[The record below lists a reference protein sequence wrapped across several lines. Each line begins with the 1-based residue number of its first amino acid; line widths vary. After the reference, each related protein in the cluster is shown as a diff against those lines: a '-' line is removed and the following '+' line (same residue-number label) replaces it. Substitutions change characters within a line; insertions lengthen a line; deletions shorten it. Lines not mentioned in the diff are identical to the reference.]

1 MLKMSCP
8 NCKGVVNSPFLADV
22 LTIECEQCKEDI
34 PVEDVFITTP
44 YFTINR
50 TDFLNRTFRFQR
62 LLGEVE
68 KDLLLLAKDKTASL
82 KSIENLEQFHT
93 SLHELLDGARD
104 SYRIKM
110 PRDLYVEVNDENGN
124 IRGKLLNLST
134 EGCSIEFVM
143 FNQVPRKKA
152 ELGIEFFFPELSE
165 HIYTHAKVMWLNERV
180 KDNGSQYA
188 IIGVTFVDMDKNTRR
203 CLWNFI
209 IENVASPFQWV
220 SK

>member
-22 LTIECEQCKEDI
+22 STIECDQCKENI
-34 PVEDVFITTP
+34 PVQDVFITSP

-50 TDFLNRTFRFQR
+50 ADFLNRTFRFQR
-62 LLGEVE
+62 LLRDVE
-68 KDLLLLAKDKTASL
+68 NDLLLMADDKTVSA
-82 KSIENLEQFHT
+82 KSIERFEQFHT
-93 SLHELLDGARD
+93 SIHELLDGARD
-104 SYRIKM
+104 SYRIEM
-110 PRDLYVEVNDENGN
+110 PRDLYIEVNDQNGK

-134 EGCSIEFVM
+134 EGCSIEFAM

-152 ELGIEFFFPELSE
+152 ELNIEFFFPELSE
-165 HIYTHAKVMWLNERV
+165 HLYTHAKVMWTNEQM
-180 KDNGSQYA
+180 KNDGSRYV
-188 IIGVTFVDMDKNTRR
+188 IIGVTFMDMDENTQN

-209 IENVASPFQWV
+209 VENVSVPFQWV

>member
-1 MLKMSCP
+1 MLKMNCP
-8 NCKGVVNSPFLADV
+8 NCNGVVNSPFLADV
-22 LTIECEQCKEDI
+22 SIIECEQCKEDI
-34 PVEDVFITTP
+34 PVKNVFITTP

-93 SLHELLDGARD
+93 SLHQLLDGARD

-110 PRDLYVEVNDENGN
+110 PRDLYVEVNDENGTL
-124 IRGKLLNLST
+124 RGKLLNLST

-165 HIYTHAKVMWLNERV
+165 HLYTRAKVMWLNERV

-188 IIGVTFVDMDKNTRR
+188 IIGVAFVDMDENTRR